1 MAVNKTATTAGNVL
15 LYIPNIIGYLR
26 VILTLSSI
34 TLMICFPHHWVIAIV
49 CYVSSFVGD
58 LFDGMAARK
67 FDQCSTFGGLLDMVT
82 DRCSTAG
89 LLCVLSREYADE
101 PTLVLVRNT
110 IVLQLHSYELF
121 SSHSHMYVYLFLS
134 SIFAQIKTI
143 STYQLFIMLII
154 LDISSHW
161 CQMYSTISLQQHHKS
176 ADGNKGRF
184 FLVRWYYLSYP
195 FFGYCC
201 VGAEF
206 TYVALYILARVNVV
220 GDGYDIIKIYVEYF
234 LMVSI
239 PACTV
244 KQVVNVSQLC
254 SSCYAVAERDAK
266 EKNK

>member
-1 MAVNKTATTAGNVL
+1 VA
-15 LYIPNIIGYLR
+15 
-26 VILTLSSI
+26 
-34 TLMICFPHHWVIAIV
+34 
-49 CYVSSFVGD
+49 SFVGD

-67 FDQCSTFGGLLDMVT
+67 FNQCSTFGGLLDMVT

-89 LLCVLSREYADE
+89 LLCVLSREYSDE
-101 PTLVLVRNT
+101 PTFAL
-110 IVLQLHSYELF
+110 LF
-121 SSHSHMYVYLFLS
+121 
-134 SIFAQIKTI
+134 T
-143 STYQLFIMLII
+143 MLII

-206 TYVALYILARVNVV
+206 TYVALYILARVNAV
-220 GDGYDIIKIYVEYF
+220 DGGYETIKTFVEYF
-234 LMVSI
+234 LMASV
-239 PACTV
+239 PACVV

-254 SSCYAVAERDAK
+254 SSCYAVAEHDAK